1 MSIDTEVSYLLN
13 QLDDLKKRVYKM
25 QKDEKMSKRLAG
37 YGLGIGLTG
46 LAITAYLLVRHVRD
60 GGG

>member
-25 QKDEKMSKRLAG
+25 QQSERKMKKVAG
-37 YGLGIGLTG
+37 YGLGIGITG
-46 LAITAYLLVRHVRD
+46 LAIGIILVIKHIKE
-60 GGG
+60 GP

>member
-25 QKDEKMSKRLAG
+25 QQSERKMMKVAG
-37 YGLGIGLTG
+37 YGLGIGITG
-46 LAITAYLLVRHVRD
+46 LAIGIILVIKHIKE
-60 GGG
+60 GP

>member
-25 QKDEKMSKRLAG
+25 QQSERKMKKVAG
-37 YGLGIGLTG
+37 YGLGIGRTG
-46 LAITAYLLVRHVRD
+46 LAIGIILVIKHIKE
-60 GGG
+60 GP